1 MCFGEE
7 TGLDFRHGGVGVGQ
21 DHTRPS
27 YNIRPCLIE
36 DTKRLRATEHVT
48 HLFDSLLLEVGKLKA
63 PPVCMMY
70 VIIPGTEYQVASL
83 VNAIRLEDDVI
94 LLETVPC
101 PHVNHVK

>member
-1 MCFGEE
+1 MVESE
-7 TGLDFRHGGVGVGQ
+7 SDRTTHDRLIILGLVLSKIPKGYGARDAPLRFFVVG
-21 DHTRPS
+21 S
-27 YNIRPCLIE
+27 W
-36 DTKRLRATEHVT
+36 
-48 HLFDSLLLEVGKLKA
+48 KA